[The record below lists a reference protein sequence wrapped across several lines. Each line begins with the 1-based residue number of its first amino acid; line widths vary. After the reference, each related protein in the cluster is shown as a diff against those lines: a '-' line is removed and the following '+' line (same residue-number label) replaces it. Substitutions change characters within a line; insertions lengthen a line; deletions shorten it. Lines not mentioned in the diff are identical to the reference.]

1 MDCYGDH
8 CDCNPLSLRSLP
20 TALAVAKF
28 MGRYTFNMH
37 KWKDFAIAI
46 AIVVLPMIFII
57 GQKETG
63 SALVYFSF
71 FLMFYREGMPG
82 SVLFTGVAM
91 VVYFVVGIKYEA
103 VMLSETPTSVGKFI
117 VLLLVQ
123 LSSIGMIY
131 VIAKRNKWFDNFWH

>member
-1 MDCYGDH
+1 
-8 CDCNPLSLRSLP
+8 
-20 TALAVAKF
+20 

-82 SVLFTGVAM
+82 SILFTGVAM
-91 VVYFVVGIKYEA
+91 IVYFVVGIKFES
-103 VMLSETPTSVGKFI
+103 VSLLHTPTSFGVFI
-117 VLLLVQ
+117 VILLIQ
-123 LSSIGMIY
+123 TFSSVMVNVY
-131 VIAKRNKWFDNFWH
+131 CRNKKTDCITCWEAALVERF